1 MPTPRQ
7 ALHGC
12 GSAGPAASSLTQ
24 ASLVEALRKRR
35 GSRAIMRLPVAV
47 ASSQA
52 RSRAPRQLPA
62 ICALFLLAGLA
73 AVLRLWSL
81 SAVPSDPFY
90 DAAVRSMPLSLHN
103 FLLGA
108 YDPGGS
114 LAVDKPPL
122 DLWLQVLSTQ
132 LLGFTSFALKLP
144 PAIAGTAG
152 ALVLFDAVRRVFG
165 LAAGIASG
173 VALAVLPIAVLT
185 ARSDTMDSVS
195 MLLSVIALW
204 SLVRFA
210 TGEQRLRW
218 CLLAAAAMG
227 LAFEVKLFEGLVAL
241 PALLLFGLL
250 TCRERR
256 LARLAASS
264 AVLLVVALGWLTM
277 TLLVPAS
284 QRPYAIGSTDGS
296 AWNAAFV
303 FNGYDRIAGASTQ
316 PALSAQLSPS
326 QLTPAN
332 DSEVA
337 RSAVPIGAPAVLRL
351 FDHNGPLSGLRLG
364 FVLLLA
370 LVLGIPALLWA
381 VARPRGPDDEI
392 ERAFGAA
399 LLLWLL
405 IGVVLF
411 SAMARLHPRYTEA
424 FTPAV
429 AAAAG
434 IGCAWA
440 LRDGVWQRIFTVA
453 GAVGLAL
460 YGRWLL
466 DGSST
471 AWRLTAAGAI
481 VACVGL
487 LVTAERVRPPL
498 IAAGLALAALALP
511 IQVDASLISNH
522 EFDSGRT
529 GALSSAYVSDIGSY
543 IAGHAPGARYEF
555 AAADPTE
562 VGALIV
568 ADRRP
573 ILSLTSYNQHELLP
587 VARLRALVA
596 SGQLRFAVLDG
607 GCGHGATA
615 SLLPGCSVGAAW
627 VRAHGRDVSLLAGL
641 PHAGVL
647 YLLRTR

>member
-1 MPTPRQ
+1 MPRP
-7 ALHGC
+7 L
-12 GSAGPAASSLTQ
+12 S
-24 ASLVEALRKRR
+24 
-35 GSRAIMRLPVAV
+35 
-47 ASSQA
+47 
-52 RSRAPRQLPA
+52 A
-62 ICALFLLAGLA
+62 ICALVLLAGLA
-73 AVLRLWSL
+73 AALRLWSL

-152 ALVLFDAVRRVFG
+152 ALVLFDALRRVFG
-165 LAAGIASG
+165 LAAGVAAG
-173 VALAVLPIAVLT
+173 VALAVLPIAVLS

-210 TGEQRLRW
+210 YGGRRLRW

-250 TCRERR
+250 VSRERR
-256 LARLAASS
+256 LVRLAAST
-264 AVLLVVALGWLTM
+264 AVFLLVALGWLTM
-277 TLLVPAS
+277 TLFFPAS
-284 QRPYAIGSTDGS
+284 QRPFAIGSTDGS

-326 QLTPAN
+326 QLRPAN
-332 DSEVA
+332 NGEVA

-364 FVLLLA
+364 FLLLLA
-370 LVLGIPALLWA
+370 LVLGVPALLWA
-381 VARPRGPDDEI
+381 IARPRGPDGDI

-399 LLLWLL
+399 LLVWLV

-411 SAMARLHPRYTEA
+411 SAMARLHPRYTEG

-429 AAAAG
+429 AAAG
-434 IGCAWA
+434 GVGVAWA
-440 LRDGVWQRIFTVA
+440 LRDGVWQRVLTVA
-453 GAVGLAL
+453 AALGLAL

-471 AWRLTAAGAI
+471 TWRLTAAGAI
-481 VACVGL
+481 VACAAL
-487 LVTAERVRPPL
+487 LVPWARVRLPL
-498 IAAGLALAALALP
+498 LAGGLALAALALP
-511 IQVDASLISNH
+511 ISVDASMINNH

-529 GALSSAYVSDIGSY
+529 GALSSAYVHDIGSY
-543 IAGHAPGARYEF
+543 IAAHAPKARYEF

-568 ADRRP
+568 ADRRA
-573 ILSLTSYNQHELLP
+573 ILSLTSYDEHELLP
-587 VARLRALVA
+587 IARLHALVS

-607 GCGHGATA
+607 GCGPSAA
-615 SLLPGCSVGAAW
+615 AKLLPGCSVGAAW
-627 VRAHGRDVSLLAGL
+627 VRVHGTDVSRRAGL

-647 YLLRTR
+647 YLLRTS